1 MALEVVAQ
9 NARMLMEI
17 HSLLVGDAKGR
28 RNDILQL
35 HKGEFLV
42 GAGIP
47 GHRHVHR
54 SLGRIGST
62 ILIIPPVHDFTGDGV
77 GRATLLSL
85 WCGSG

>member
-1 MALEVVAQ
+1 
-9 NARMLMEI
+9 MEI

-42 GAGIP
+42 GVVSP
-47 GHRHVHR
+47 RHRHVHR

-62 ILIIPPVHDFTGDGV
+62 IIIIPPVHDFTVDGV
-77 GRATLLSL
+77 GRAILISL
-85 WCGSG
+85 WCGIG